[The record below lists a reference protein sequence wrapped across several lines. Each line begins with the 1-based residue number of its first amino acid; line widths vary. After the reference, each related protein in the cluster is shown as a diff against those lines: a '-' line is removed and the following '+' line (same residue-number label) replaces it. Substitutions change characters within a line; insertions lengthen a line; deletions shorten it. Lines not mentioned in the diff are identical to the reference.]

1 MAPAWQALDYR
12 PLYELIRTRTGLTV
26 SDTKSDHVERV
37 IRDTLTS
44 GRAANYQDLL
54 LALAREPQN
63 HPLWQDFID
72 VVTIGETYFFRN
84 MYQLDALRSAVL
96 PALIDAR
103 RKAGQQYLRLW
114 SAGCATGEEPYS
126 LAMLLR
132 DLLPDIETWSIN
144 ILGADLNATSLA
156 RARSGLYRAWSFRSE
171 TPGNIR
177 ERWFR
182 PAADGYELS
191 QTIRDM
197 VTFAPLNLVTDDYPS
212 FATGTMNMDVIV
224 CRNVTIYFDQAMTRE
239 VVGRFQRA
247 LTDDG
252 WLVVGHAEPQAALYE
267 DRFAP
272 RNFDNAVLY
281 QKRRQGETA
290 LQEPCIT
297 VSTLPLPTPRPDL
310 VQERIRQLTPKA
322 TGPEPELLDL
332 DREPPDALQLAKQAA
347 DGENWDEALRWLA
360 EAERKNRLHPHVHYL
375 RGLVHLQS
383 GSLEHAVSALR
394 QAIYCDPDFAL
405 AHYSLAELYLRRG
418 EVKAAIRHLRLAQTA
433 ILGLQPGCPLA
444 FSDDLT
450 VEMFQDLLTYRWKTL
465 PGSPAGGSDVDL

>member
-1 MAPAWQALDYR
+1 MTPGVMQRGEFLDQAQAT
-12 PLYELIRTRTGLTV
+12 IRRKTGLVFTDARR
-26 SDTKSDHVERV
+26 SELERGL
-37 IRDTLTS
+37 R
-44 GRAANYQDLL
+44 RAMERAGSASPDAY
-54 LALAREPQN
+54 LARLDAEPQS
-63 HPLWQDFID
+63 LDDLVAEIT
-72 VVTIGETYFFRN
+72 VGETYFFREPD
-84 MYQLDALRSAVL
+84 QFALIRDHVL
-96 PALIDAR
+96 PDLLAHRGADR
-103 RKAGQQYLRLW
+103 PLRVW